1 MVHIGIE
8 NAADATITLIRLSY
22 KPTERI
28 IKNSGTMMACTGIAM
43 PSSMIWN
50 TPFTNLLRLRTMAK
64 ANGGTTISTMATT
77 ETVTIAV
84 LMNACRNP

>member
-1 MVHIGIE
+1 
-8 NAADATITLIRLSY
+8 
-22 KPTERI
+22 
-28 IKNSGTMMACTGIAM
+28 
-43 PSSMIWN
+43 
-50 TPFTNLLRLRTMAK
+50 MAK